1 MARGGH
7 ILSKYQV
14 KTHAGRAYVVLK
26 GYPGLRAQLNGTRYL
41 LNNPKIVS
49 MGIGKLGAARAI
61 KGGIVI
67 SVIFSVAFHALE
79 QLLNDRATWHDFVAG
94 VTIDVATAV
103 TGAGIAWGVVAAVVG
118 GTAMATI
125 GPIVLV
131 VIAGAALTA
140 WLGSFAKR
148 HQLTERLA
156 QLLKDAELQIM
167 SDIRQIK
174 YETRRV
180 LNYADKDPIG
190 FMHKLFGVP
199 YFGR

>member
-1 MARGGH
+1 
-7 ILSKYQV
+7 
-14 KTHAGRAYVVLK
+14 
-26 GYPGLRAQLNGTRYL
+26 
-41 LNNPKIVS
+41 
-49 MGIGKLGAARAI
+49 
-61 KGGIVI
+61 
-67 SVIFSVAFHALE
+67 
-79 QLLNDRATWHDFVAG
+79 
-94 VTIDVATAV
+94 
-103 TGAGIAWGVVAAVVG
+103 
-118 GTAMATI
+118 MATI

-140 WLGSFAKR
+140 WLGSFAER

-156 QLLKDAELQIM
+156 QLLKDTELQIM